1 MEDTQFKSKVNLFS
15 HLENSD
21 SLTDGTYKKMTSECK
36 NDSIYI
42 FRDRDTL
49 EITAI
54 SLHMNTEMYIKR
66 KVRKDKSVN
75 QMFTCL

>member
-1 MEDTQFKSKVNLFS
+1 MEL
-15 HLENSD
+15 
-21 SLTDGTYKKMTSECK
+21 KKKKTSECK

-66 KVRKDKSVN
+66 KVRKVCKSNVYLLIN
-75 QMFTCL
+75 K